1 MFFEGM
7 LCKQRQASL
16 FMLRNMRRP
25 PVDIYSLRGNQ
36 WVEISSEEL
45 VPGDVISLKA
55 EVLKKKRRNI
65 RRDGDDDYKED
76 TVAVVPCD
84 ALILRGML
92 QYIYLYIRTYI
103 WLCFNLVRTLFK

>member
-1 MFFEGM
+1 M
-7 LCKQRQASL
+7 
-16 FMLRNMRRP
+16 
-25 PVDIYSLRGNQ
+25 DIYSLRGNQ

-65 RRDGDDDYKED
+65 RRDADDDYKED

-84 ALILRGML
+84 ALILRGIVHMYILVHTYVRIVVL
-92 QYIYLYIRTYI
+92 QFSTYFI
-103 WLCFNLVRTLFK
+103 